1 MSILRDQI
9 YILKARLADA
19 RKLLKNLDLK
29 ADAHLVSVQQK
40 MSPYNELQDLDLDA
54 VLVSV
59 QELKNI
65 QDEYKELASKIK
77 EMESDLN
84 G

>member
-1 MSILRDQI
+1 MSILKDQI
-9 YILKARLADA
+9 LILKARLADA
-19 RKLLKNLDLK
+19 RKRLKDLDLK

-40 MSPYNELQDLDLDA
+40 MSPYNELPDLDLDA

-59 QELKNI
+59 QELKHI

>member
-1 MSILRDQI
+1 MSILKDQI
-9 YILKARLADA
+9 LILKARLADA
-19 RKLLKNLDLK
+19 RKRLRDLDLK

-40 MSPYNELQDLDLDA
+40 MSPYNELPDLDLDA

-59 QELKNI
+59 QELKHI
-65 QDEYKELASKIK
+65 QDEYKELAAKIK